1 MSEEQGM
8 VGFYVDRIK
17 SNISEQRFQLKKLG
31 AELIRC
37 PGLDSVLRADMAEH
51 WLMACNRCEQI
62 EEDIEKLEYHLPLG
76 LLYKVKEEGDTDNEE
91 EEERSNHE

>member
-1 MSEEQGM
+1 MMSEEQGM

-17 SNISEQRFQLKKLG
+17 SNIKAQRFQLKKLG
-31 AELIRC
+31 GELIRC

-76 LLYKVKEEGDTDNEE
+76 LLYKVKDERDKEEDEDGE
-91 EEERSNHE
+91 

>member
-17 SNISEQRFQLKKLG
+17 SNIKAQRFQLKKLG
-31 AELIRC
+31 GELIRC

-76 LLYKVKEEGDTDNEE
+76 LLYKVKEEGDKEE
-91 EEERSNHE
+91 DEDGE

>member
-17 SNISEQRFQLKKLG
+17 SNIKAQRFQLKKLG
-31 AELIRC
+31 GELIQC

-62 EEDIEKLEYHLPLG
+62 EEDIEKLEANLPLG
-76 LLYKVKEEGDTDNEE
+76 LLYHVVDEENDGGDE
-91 EEERSNHE
+91 